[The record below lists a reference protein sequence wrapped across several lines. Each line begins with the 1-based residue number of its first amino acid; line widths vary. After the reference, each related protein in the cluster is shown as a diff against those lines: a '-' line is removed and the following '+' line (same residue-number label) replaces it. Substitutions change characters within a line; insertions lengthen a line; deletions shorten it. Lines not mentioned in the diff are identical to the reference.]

1 LIAAQ
6 TGEEQ
11 LRTISIVTACYNE
24 EENVGTVYNRVRE
37 VMAGMDGYL
46 YEHIFIDNNSTDK
59 TVELLKFIA
68 AQDTNV
74 KVLVNSRNFGQIRSP
89 MYALSQTVGDA
100 VIGIVADLQDPP
112 EMIPEFLRG
121 WADGFSVVLAIK
133 ESSEENAL
141 MFLIRKAY
149 YRIVNQI
156 ASIET
161 FENFTGFG
169 LYDRRVIDL
178 ILALKDPYPYFRGL
192 IAEIGLPYKTI
203 KYAQPARKLGITK
216 NNFYSLYDIGM
227 LGVTNL
233 SKLPLRLTTFFGF
246 FCSLVSVLVALVY
259 LVYKL
264 CFWNNFSVGIAPLII
279 GIFFLGSVQLV
290 SIGVLGEYIAAIHTY
305 VQARPYAV
313 EKERVN
319 FGCAPGAPRTVPVKL
334 SDEPS

>member
-1 LIAAQ
+1 M
-6 TGEEQ
+6 
-11 LRTISIVTACYNE
+11 RTISIITPCYNE
-24 EENVGTVYNRVRE
+24 EANVEAVYNKVRE
-37 VMAGMDGYL
+37 VMASLDGYL

-59 TVELLKFIA
+59 TVELLKQIA

-74 KVLVNSRNFGQIRSP
+74 KVLVNARNFGQVRSP

-100 VIGIVADLQDPP
+100 IIGIVADLQDPP
-112 EMIPEFLRG
+112 DMIPEFLKG
-121 WADGFSVVLAIK
+121 WEEGYSMVLAIK
-133 ESSEENAL
+133 ESSEENPL

-149 YRIVNQI
+149 YRLVNQI
-156 ASIET
+156 ASLET

-203 KYAQPARKLGITK
+203 KYAQPARKRGITK
-216 NNFYSLYDIGM
+216 NNFYSLYDLGM
-227 LGVTNL
+227 LGITNL
-233 SKLPLRLTTFFGF
+233 SKVPLRITTFFGF
-246 FCSLVSVLVALVY
+246 FCALISILVALIY
-259 LVYKL
+259 FVYKL
-264 CFWNNFSVGIAPLII
+264 CFWSSFAVGTAPLII

-290 SIGVLGEYIAAIHTY
+290 SIGVLGEYIAAIYTH

-319 FGCAPGAPRTVPVKL
+319 FDHKPGLPRTEAIRLP
-334 SDEPS
+334 EQP